1 MTTFIIARNAFT
13 ESIRQPVVVVIL
25 LGGILAVVF
34 NVSLAAF
41 TLEDDNKILVDLGLS
56 SLFLA
61 GLLLA
66 AFTAAGVL
74 SREIE
79 DRTVLG
85 VVSKPVPRPAVVVGK
100 YLGAAAAVAVGY
112 WSLAAMFL
120 LSVRH
125 RVAAAGEATA
135 GLDGPVV
142 VFGLTAV
149 VLAVAVAAAASYFH
163 GRPFAGVFVPA
174 LALATT
180 LAVGATWCVARGW
193 RLQSPLVEWNPQ
205 LMLGLAMVL
214 EAVLVLAAA
223 AIAVSTRLGQ
233 VMTLV
238 IAAAVF
244 LGGLVSEYFLGTLVV
259 GAQEGWARWL
269 AWPAYAALP
278 NMQFFWPAD
287 ALTQGQEIGLAHF
300 GLVSLYAVA
309 MIVALVSLAVILFQ
323 ERDVG

>member
-1 MTTFIIARNAFT
+1 MATLSIARNAFT
-13 ESIRQPVVVVIL
+13 ESIRQPIMVVIL
-25 LGGILAVVF
+25 CGGMLAMVF

-85 VVSKPVPRPAVVVGK
+85 VVSKPVPRPALVVGK
-100 YLGAAAAVAVGY
+100 FLGAAAAVTVGY

-120 LSVRH
+120 LTVRH
-125 RVAAAGEATA
+125 RVAAGGEGTMSV
-135 GLDGPVV
+135 DGPVV
-142 VFGLTAV
+142 VFGISAV
-149 VLAVAVAAAASYFH
+149 LLAVAVAAAASYFH
-163 GRPFAGVFVPA
+163 GRPFAGVFVP
-174 LALATT
+174 T
-180 LAVGATWCVARGW
+180 LAIAATCGVGLTWCVARGW
-193 RLQSPLVEWNPQ
+193 RLQSPLVDWNPQ
-205 LMLGLAMVL
+205 LMLGLALVL
-214 EAVLVLAAA
+214 EAVLVLAAV

-238 IAAAVF
+238 VSTAVF
-244 LGGLVSEYFLGTLVV
+244 LGGLVSEYFLGTLAAEAE
-259 GAQEGWARWL
+259 GGWARWL

-278 NMQFFWPAD
+278 NMQFFWVAD

-300 GLVSLYAVA
+300 GFVSLYAAA